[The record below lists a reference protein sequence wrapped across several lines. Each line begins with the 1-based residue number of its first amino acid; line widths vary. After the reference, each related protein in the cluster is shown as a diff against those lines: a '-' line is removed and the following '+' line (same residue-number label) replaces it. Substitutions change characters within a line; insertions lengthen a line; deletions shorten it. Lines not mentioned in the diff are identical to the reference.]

1 MILTQKP
8 LWLELKVMQSALFR
22 ITINSN
28 QPDNLVQFYSL
39 IGFQF
44 KLKKVDKGSQV
55 WSGELQ
61 GMQMEIFGISESFT
75 QRSPSVQFSFQVSEL
90 QKTVDQIRPLG
101 VQIMMEPLEM
111 STGIMCFMMDPDGRS
126 VELVQPSPS

>member
-1 MILTQKP
+1 
-8 LWLELKVMQSALFR
+8 MQSVLFR

-28 QPDNLVQFYSL
+28 QPDNLVRFYSL

-44 KLKKVDKGSQV
+44 KLKKVEKGSQV

-75 QRSPSVQFSFQVSEL
+75 QRSPSVQFSFQVPEL
-90 QKTVDQIRPLG
+90 QSTVDQIRPLG

-126 VELVQPSPS
+126 VELIQPL

>member
-1 MILTQKP
+1 
-8 LWLELKVMQSALFR
+8 MQSALFR

-44 KLKKVDKGSQV
+44 TLKNVEKGSQV
-55 WSGELQ
+55 WKGELQ
-61 GMQMEIFGISESFT
+61 GIQFEIFGITESFSP
-75 QRSPSVQFSFQVSEL
+75 RSPSVQFSFQVPEL

-101 VQIMMEPLEM
+101 VQIMMEPLDM
-111 STGIMCFMMDPDGRS
+111 GTGILCFLMDPDGRS
-126 VELVQPSPS
+126 VELIQSL